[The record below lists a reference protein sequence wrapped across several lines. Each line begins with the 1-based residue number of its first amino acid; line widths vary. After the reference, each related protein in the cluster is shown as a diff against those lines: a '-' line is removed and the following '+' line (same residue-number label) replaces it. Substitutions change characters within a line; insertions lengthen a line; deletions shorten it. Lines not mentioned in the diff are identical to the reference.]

1 MAFVAVCVSL
11 GHSLAPDLWLLQ
23 GHCLLRCFFLRLLLC
38 IYNLLHISEE
48 TLRQFWPGQDAKF
61 QEREEACKAFNEK
74 HRWRKRG
81 ISILAVSDRVPK

>member
-1 MAFVAVCVSL
+1 MAFVAFCVSL

-23 GHCLLRCFFLRLLLC
+23 DHCLLQ
-38 IYNLLHISEE
+38 I
-48 TLRQFWPGQDAKF
+48 WPGQDAKF

-81 ISILAVSDRVPK
+81 ISILALADRVPDGVRSQKKTSKKKKHTLW